1 MIYYIFKWKYPKIRP
16 LSNLI
21 SLFYVKIRVVSTL
34 PLTLAEEASTKKPLA
49 CIADF
54 ASKVVGAL
62 S

>member
-1 MIYYIFKWKYPKIRP
+1 MEIPQNTPTF
-16 LSNLI
+16 NLI

-34 PLTLAEEASTKKPLA
+34 PLTLAEGASTKKPLA